1 MLVHPLD
8 PPLDAPRQKQF
19 IPAHHDCPGRF
30 GKFLLSTSASIE
42 ISLIGVP
49 NLGRDFYVLACR
61 EWIGFANRPV
71 LIPRHGHH
79 HDCPQAER
87 GSIGKLVGDV
97 VHFSHGICG
106 IWDAAQ
112 EFRMLYVGVIKNLEM
127 IDAVVRL
134 AGVAGWLPCVIVG
147 PTYGDS
153 SSQGAAVGKQDC
165 YQWKSDSGYQQDSS
179 PVHVRLNRGL
189 LSLRGS

>member
-1 MLVHPLD
+1 MRHARSNSFPLFTIALVALSNFC
-8 PPLDAPRQKQF
+8 LAP
-19 IPAHHDCPGRF
+19 
-30 GKFLLSTSASIE
+30 SASIE
-42 ISLIGVP
+42 ISLIGVS

-97 VHFSHGICG
+97 VHFSHGSCG
-106 IWDAAQ
+106 SRDAAQ
-112 EFRMLYVGVIKNLEM
+112 AVRMLYVGVTKNLAL

-134 AGVAGWLPCVIVG
+134 AGVAGCLLCV
-147 PTYGDS
+147 
-153 SSQGAAVGKQDC
+153 
-165 YQWKSDSGYQQDSS
+165 
-179 PVHVRLNRGL
+179 
-189 LSLRGS
+189 

>member
-1 MLVHPLD
+1 MRH
-8 PPLDAPRQKQF
+8 ARSNSFPRTL
-19 IPAHHDCPGRF
+19 PRRF
-30 GKFLLSTSASIE
+30 GKFLLSTSASIK

-79 HDCPQAER
+79 HACPQSER

-106 IWDAAQ
+106 LWDAAQ
-112 EFRMLYVGVIKNLEM
+112 KFRMLYVGVVKNLEM

-134 AGVAGWLPCVIVG
+134 AGVAGWLARVIVG
-147 PTYGDS
+147 PTYGYS
-153 SSQGAAVGKQDC
+153 RSQGAAV
-165 YQWKSDSGYQQDSS
+165 
-179 PVHVRLNRGL
+179 REAGL
-189 LSLRGS
+189 LPAEVRQRLLTGFFSCSRAPQSRPIIS